1 MLDDV
6 GGAGAETA
14 ACAEGTRKR
23 TNDHV
28 DGGGVDIL
36 CFGDAAAGA
45 AEDAK
50 GPGLVEDEAE
60 FVAEA
65 EFNLGALLARSSDET
80 RESEG

>member
-6 GGAGAETA
+6 DG
-14 ACAEGTRKR
+14 ACAEAATGAERAGKR
-23 TNDHV
+23 TDDHV
-28 DGGGVDIL
+28 DGGGVDVL
-36 CFGDAAAGA
+36 GFGDAAAGA
-45 AEDAK
+45 AEDAE

-65 EFNLGALLARSSDET
+65 EFNLGALLAPSSEET